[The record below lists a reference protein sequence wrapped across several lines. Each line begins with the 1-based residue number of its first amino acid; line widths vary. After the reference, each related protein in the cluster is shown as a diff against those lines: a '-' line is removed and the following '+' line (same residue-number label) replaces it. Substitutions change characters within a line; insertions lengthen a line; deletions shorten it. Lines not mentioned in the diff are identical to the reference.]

1 MFVFLRKAFL
11 DLRKIRT
18 YMRQEGY
25 GHCYAV
31 FIFVVKASEVIVYD
45 FHKDGIRSSHRRC
58 SARKVVLRNFSKFK
72 RVCFLIKLHS
82 FIKKDTLAQVLSCE
96 FFKISKNTFFIEH
109 LRVIPSVKYL
119 ACLKN

>member
-1 MFVFLRKAFL
+1 MISIKMELEADTVGALQEKLFLE
-11 DLRKIRT
+11 IS
-18 YMRQEGY
+18 QN
-25 GHCYAV
+25 
-31 FIFVVKASEVIVYD
+31 S
-45 FHKDGIRSSHRRC
+45 
-58 SARKVVLRNFSKFK
+58 K

-96 FFKISKNTFFIEH
+96 FFKISKNTFFIEN